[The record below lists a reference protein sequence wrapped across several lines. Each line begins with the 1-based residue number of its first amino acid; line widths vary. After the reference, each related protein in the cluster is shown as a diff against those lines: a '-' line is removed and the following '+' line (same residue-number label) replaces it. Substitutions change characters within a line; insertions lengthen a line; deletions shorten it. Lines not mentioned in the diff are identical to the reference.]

1 MPYFAIV
8 ANNVESGSNI
18 SIVSMADED
27 FNKQGPL
34 SRISAIVAKD
44 SPLKQLFTAST
55 NMCANVG
62 IPNSTN
68 KRTISKLSR
77 WQTKT

>member
-27 FNKQGPL
+27 LTKQGPL
-34 SRISAIVAKD
+34 SRICAIVAKGLPR
-44 SPLKQLFTAST
+44 SNCSGKYKHVCQRY
-55 NMCANVG
+55 
-62 IPNSTN
+62 STN
-68 KRTISKLSR
+68 KRTIPKLSR